1 MTLRV
6 VSAEP
11 SRHALIKVLTC
22 LMFFLFA
29 MTTDAVGSVIP
40 EVIQEFHLTMTA
52 AGTFHYVPM
61 AAIALGALLLG
72 YLADRLG
79 RKTTIIVGLTLYAIG
94 SGLFALSRSFRI
106 FVLLLG
112 LSGLGISV
120 FKIGALALIGDI
132 TKSSTEHTSLMN
144 SLEGFF
150 GIGSIVGPALVA
162 VLVGSGASWKWLYVV
177 AAGVC
182 VALIVCA
189 LFVEY
194 PRRGRLSTETVALKQ
209 TFLLVGD
216 PWALGFSL
224 LIALYVSV
232 EVAIYVWMP
241 TYLKGYGGTYR
252 WLSTYA
258 LTLFFVFR
266 AAGRFLGAIFLSRL
280 RWTSVLAMCG
290 LSILACFAG
299 SLVLGV
305 RFGVLLLPLSGLF
318 MSTIYPTLNSKGI
331 SCFPR
336 AHHGAVAGI
345 ILFFTATAAALS
357 PLAMAA
363 VSDFFG
369 SIRYGFIVA
378 TVYAFLLFLGLA
390 ANWIFDPTKRRLLE
404 LDQLNIAPATS

>member
-1 MTLRV
+1 MNLRAT
-6 VSAEP
+6 SP
-11 SRHALIKVLTC
+11 IRSHFALIKLLTC

-29 MTTDAVGSVIP
+29 MTTDAVGSIIPQVI
-40 EVIQEFHLTMTA
+40 EEFHLTMTA

-72 YLADRLG
+72 YLADKWG
-79 RKTTIIVGLTLYAIG
+79 RRTTIIVGLILYAIG
-94 SGLFALSRSFRI
+94 SGLFALSRSFGI

-112 LSGLGISV
+112 ISGLGISV
-120 FKIGALALIGDI
+120 FKIGALALVGDI

-162 VLVGSGASWKWLYVV
+162 VLIGSAASWKWLYVV
-177 AAGVC
+177 AASVC
-182 VALIVCA
+182 VVLIICA
-189 LFVEY
+189 LSVEY
-194 PRRGRLSTETVALKQ
+194 PHKSAVKAETAALKQ
-209 TFLLVGD
+209 TFLLAGD

-241 TYLKGYGGTYR
+241 TYLRDYDGPYQR
-252 WLSTYA
+252 LSTYA
-258 LTLFFVFR
+258 LTLFFAFR
-266 AAGRFLGAIFLSRL
+266 ATGRFLGALILSRL
-280 RWTSVLAMCG
+280 RWTSVLALCG

-305 RFGVLLLPLSGLF
+305 QFGVFLLPLSGFF

-336 AHHGAVAGI
+336 SHHGAIAGI
-345 ILFFTATAAALS
+345 ILFFTAVAAALS
-357 PLAMAA
+357 PLAMAT
-363 VSDFFG
+363 VSDYFG
-369 SIRYGFIVA
+369 SIRYGFTLA
-378 TVYAFLLFLGLA
+378 TAYAFLLFLGLA
-390 ANWIFDPTKRRLLE
+390 ANWIIDPTKLRLQQ
-404 LDQLNIAPATS
+404 LDRLHNASATN

>member
-1 MTLRV
+1 VNLRPAG
-6 VSAEP
+6 AER
-11 SRHALIKVLTC
+11 SRFAIIKLLTC

-40 EVIQEFHLTMTA
+40 QVIAEFRLTMTA
-52 AGTFHYVPM
+52 AGAFHYVPM

-72 YLADRLG
+72 YLADKWG
-79 RKTTIIVGLTLYAIG
+79 RKTTIVVGLVLYAIG
-94 SGLFALSRSFRI
+94 SGAFALSRSFGI

-112 LSGLGISV
+112 VSGLGISV
-120 FKIGALALIGDI
+120 FKIGALALVGDI

-162 VLVGSGASWKWLYVV
+162 VLIASTTSWKWLYVV

-182 VALIVCA
+182 LVLIICA
-189 LFVEY
+189 LSVDY
-194 PRRGRLSTETVALKQ
+194 PQKGAVKAQTVALKQ
-209 TFLLVGD
+209 TFLLVAD
-216 PWALGFSL
+216 RWALGFSL

-241 TYLKGYGGTYR
+241 TYLRGYLGPYP
-252 WLSTYA
+252 WLSAYA

-266 AAGRFLGAIFLSRL
+266 AAGRFVGAHILSRL
-280 RWTSVLAMCG
+280 RWTSVLALCG
-290 LSILACFAG
+290 LSILVCFAG

-305 RFGVLLLPLSGLF
+305 RFGVVLLPLSGLF

-336 AHHGAVAGI
+336 SHHGAVAGI
-345 ILFFTATAAALS
+345 ILFFTAAAAALS
-357 PLAMAA
+357 PLAMAL
-363 VSDFFG
+363 VSDHFG
-369 SIRYGFIVA
+369 SVRYGFILA
-378 TVYAFLLFLGLA
+378 TAYAFLLFLGLA
-390 ANWIFDPTKRRLLE
+390 ANWIIDPTKLRLRE
-404 LDQLNIAPATS
+404 LDHLSEASATN

>member
-1 MTLRV
+1 MSILASSSERSYT
-6 VSAEP
+6 
-11 SRHALIKVLTC
+11 LIKLLTC

-29 MTTDAVGSVIP
+29 MTTDAVGSIIP
-40 EVIQEFHLTMTA
+40 RVIQDFHLTMTA
-52 AGTFHYVPM
+52 AGAFHYVPM
-61 AAIALGALLLG
+61 GAIALGALLLG
-72 YLADRLG
+72 YLADKWG

-94 SGLFALSRSFRI
+94 SGLFALGRSFGI

-132 TKSSTEHTSLMN
+132 TKSSSEHTALMN

-150 GIGSIVGPALVA
+150 GVGSIVGPALVA
-162 VLVGSGASWKWLYVV
+162 VLIASGASWKWLYVL
-177 AAGVC
+177 AAGIC
-182 VALIVCA
+182 VVLVICALI
-189 LFVEY
+189 VEY
-194 PRRGRLSTETVALKQ
+194 PRESRLNTKTAALKQ
-209 TFLLVGD
+209 TLQLAGD

-241 TYLKGYGGTYR
+241 TYLLGYDGQFR

-266 AAGRFLGAIFLSRL
+266 AVGRFLGAMILSRL
-280 RWTSVLAMCG
+280 QWTSVIALCG

-318 MSTIYPTLNSKGI
+318 MSTMYPTLNSKGI

-336 AHHGAVAGI
+336 SHHGAVAGI
-345 ILFFTATAAALS
+345 ILFYTAAAAAFA

-369 SIRYGFIVA
+369 SVRYGFILA
-378 TVYAFLLFLGLA
+378 TVFAFLLFLGLA
-390 ANWIFDPTKRRLLE
+390 ANWFINPTKRRLLE
-404 LDQLNIAPATS
+404 LDQRSEAPAAL

>member
-1 MTLRV
+1 MILRAA
-6 VSAEP
+6 SAEP
-11 SRHALIKVLTC
+11 STFALIKVLTC

-40 EVIQEFHLTMTA
+40 VIIQEFRLTLTA

-61 AAIALGALLLG
+61 GAIALGALILG
-72 YLADRLG
+72 FLADRWG
-79 RKTTIIVGLTLYAIG
+79 RRATIIVGLTLYAIG
-94 SGLFALSRSFRI
+94 SGLFALGRSFGF
-106 FVLLLG
+106 FVLLLSI
-112 LSGLGISV
+112 SGLGISV

-132 TKSSTEHTSLMN
+132 TKSATQHTSLMN

-162 VLVGSGASWKWLYVV
+162 VLIAAGASWKWLYVV

-182 VALIVCA
+182 VVLIVCA
-189 LFVEY
+189 LMVEY
-194 PRRGRLSTETVALKQ
+194 PRKHRLNTEVVALKQ
-209 TFLLVGD
+209 TFELLGD

-241 TYLKGYGGTYR
+241 TYLLAYDGEYR

-266 AAGRFLGAIFLSRL
+266 AAGRFLGALFLSRL
-280 RWTSVLAMCG
+280 QWTSVMALCG

-318 MSTIYPTLNSKGI
+318 MSTVYPTLNSKGI

-336 AHHGAVAGI
+336 AHHGAIAGI
-345 ILFFTATAAALS
+345 ILFFTAAAAALS

-363 VSDFFG
+363 VSDLFG
-369 SIRYGFIVA
+369 SVRYGFVLA
-378 TVYAFLLFLGLA
+378 TAFAFLLFVGLA
-390 ANWIFDPTKRRLLE
+390 ANWMIDPAKGRLLAVE
-404 LDQLNIAPATS
+404 HGDIAPAPI

>member
-1 MTLRV
+1 MNLRAT
-6 VSAEP
+6 SP
-11 SRHALIKVLTC
+11 IRSHFALIKLLTC

-29 MTTDAVGSVIP
+29 MTTDAVGSIIPQVI
-40 EVIQEFHLTMTA
+40 EEFHLTMTA

-72 YLADRLG
+72 YLADKWG
-79 RKTTIIVGLTLYAIG
+79 RKTTIIVGLILYAIG
-94 SGLFALSRSFRI
+94 SGLFALSRSFGV

-112 LSGLGISV
+112 ISGLGISV
-120 FKIGALALIGDI
+120 FKIGALALVGDI
-132 TKSSTEHTSLMN
+132 TESSTEHTSLMN

-150 GIGSIVGPALVA
+150 GLGSIVGPALVA
-162 VLVGSGASWKWLYVV
+162 VLIGSAASWKWLYVV

-182 VALIVCA
+182 VVLIICA
-189 LFVEY
+189 LSVEY
-194 PRRGRLSTETVALKQ
+194 PQKSAVKAETAALTQ
-209 TFLLVGD
+209 TFLLAGD

-241 TYLKGYGGTYR
+241 TYLRSYDGPYQ
-252 WLSTYA
+252 WLSSYA

-266 AAGRFLGAIFLSRL
+266 ATGRFLGALMLSRL
-280 RWTSVLAMCG
+280 RWTSVLALCG

-305 RFGVLLLPLSGLF
+305 RFGVLLLPLSGFF

-336 AHHGAVAGI
+336 SHHGAVAGI
-345 ILFFTATAAALS
+345 ILFFTAAAAALS
-357 PLAMAA
+357 PLAMAT
-363 VSDFFG
+363 VSDYFG
-369 SIRYGFIVA
+369 SIRYGFILA
-378 TVYAFLLFLGLA
+378 TAYAFLLFLGLA
-390 ANWIFDPTKRRLLE
+390 ANWIVDPTKLRLRE
-404 LDQLNIAPATS
+404 LDRLHNASATN